1 MTTPKHAA
9 AFANGMEYF
18 NTYGGCTAAGA
29 AGMATLK
36 VIQDERFQE
45 RAARVGAHLTAQ
57 LLRLKQVGRAPRNL
71 KS

>member
-1 MTTPKHAA
+1 MTNPKHAA

-36 VIQDERFQE
+36 VIQVSRCNMYITLHVLHAFSLVTD
-45 RAARVGAHLTAQ
+45 V
-57 LLRLKQVGRAPRNL
+57 
-71 KS
+71 